1 MAVISVQSPTTGA
14 TYTVQIGG
22 DTPTPTEQERI
33 GQYVSQQ
40 DAVRQSLLGA
50 GAASAAPAE
59 GEAPST
65 FGEVGRGL
73 GRGFFGSLAAV
84 PAGIGALGEAAYGK
98 LTGQDVGIGET
109 AIGGGLRDFS
119 ETLGSGV
126 ESLFGAPAE
135 TTSGQIGEAIGS
147 IGSFLV
153 PGGAGAAGA
162 RLLGGAAR
170 AQGLAAGA
178 AGTTFGSALG
188 ADYQADQV
196 GDAILSGEVVDP
208 AAQQAAVLWGGLIG
222 AGEMVVGG
230 AAARVVGQTY
240 RILNRVPPELR
251 EDAIATIGGRIR
263 SALRTG
269 GIEGAQ
275 EALSQIAQNVVSQ
288 QYYDPERV
296 ITEGAGESFGIG
308 GAAGAAVDLALT
320 SLRAPAVRR
329 DIARRDQATLDQ
341 IETDLSEDRD
351 DILRQIGAGLR
362 EEDFTP
368 KQEAPSA
375 LALPAPEI
383 APTGAAAATAVP
395 EAPEAISA
403 AVRPSQRP
411 AEVPERKTPFR
422 WSQYEAAK
430 QSITESGEVTVPAI
444 QRAASTAG
452 QPVTPAVAKR
462 MRAQFQQEGLI
473 TPDAAAKGKFRV
485 TPDQAKP
492 VAMDESILRSIEDTQ
507 KDISDARTARVRA
520 EQEARRAKQ
529 TGKRQDELRFLR
541 EVESSDQ
548 SIQTGERTVAELTG
562 RLAQAPR
569 AAAVPTTERP
579 ADTRVGQQVVMPIAA
594 APTEAQDFA
603 ITERS
608 RRLTQA
614 ATNYERQGQE
624 KLARARALAAEG
636 RKVQL
641 PKSEKD
647 RMDRLRAD
655 AARDMA
661 AAQKMRQVAARPPTE
676 VQVSREQAAAD
687 RAKEAAR
694 VAAQSQRTPQY
705 MEREKA
711 VTDAMRQRLDQL
723 GLKDI
728 GLRTAPILET
738 GEARTGN
745 LIEGMFDSPDGKGVI
760 SLSVAAFDPKLSESE
775 VLKRIA
781 SVVDHE
787 IIHALRNLGVVSDT
801 EWKSLSALAA
811 RQKYMRQ
818 KNGKAVERQY
828 TYLQRAE
835 RMNAELDAEGQV
847 EEAVAEMYRDFAD
860 GRLKIGGRP
869 RSIME
874 RIRDFFRAIIRSHKD
889 IGITDPAQLF
899 EAIKSGQVG
908 ARERAA
914 VGGAEAGPRMSRA
927 SAETAKGRVDY
938 QSWATGPNGEKAIT
952 DENGNPVVFYHGTSK
967 DKDFTSFSV
976 GKHGAWF
983 TTDPDVASQYAV
995 ENDSMTMRQDGWNYE
1010 KINTASRVLP
1020 AFLRAANPFRG
1031 SMPQSVM
1038 AQNYKKSQS
1047 DWFDSLRAK
1056 GYDAWLPSDQ
1066 PGLAVILTGP
1076 ENIKSAYAGGADGK
1090 KDMRRFSARRQVLTP
1105 EDVREIER
1113 LSSDRAITRMDAT
1126 GDTPDRISTRQPTTA
1141 RSSENPLTQNLV
1153 VDLASMKASPAA
1165 FAHNMRLIK
1174 TYPGFVTDN
1183 TDPDGIAED
1192 FIEFV
1197 SDNLTWL
1204 FQNVPAQIREQS
1216 KRWYDGARRIT
1227 ENWSGQFAVPDYTV
1241 AGVLAALSPQKD
1253 WYQNVSLGERVLD
1266 IHTSF
1271 TQGNLIAFTPT
1282 QEMAQTAARIYG
1294 GPKYA
1299 AALRR
1304 VLTTPYS
1311 SLGSELEQAMWLR
1324 IYDETYNPRGYRT
1337 VSAEGDF
1344 VGNADGNV
1352 AWGSNV
1358 EIGKAIY
1365 VLKSR
1370 SREATSEAMGGQHKV
1385 RNFYNNILAPNA
1397 PHGDVTIDTHAVA
1410 AALIRPLSGS
1420 SAEVLHNFGSSPMK
1434 NKQPEGW
1441 VAAKSVGDS
1450 GAKGTYGIYAEAYR
1464 RSADRLGVLPRE
1476 LQSITWEAVRGLF
1489 PAVDKRNKGK
1499 VASVTAEWRKVSDG
1513 TSTDAEARENIL
1525 AIMGGINEP
1534 TWYGPDSAVSGEGAP
1549 SSYEGEL
1556 ADVRLSREY
1565 GRSQS
1570 RASGRDAGGDR
1581 IPAGGAGVASGDV
1594 YGGGIRAAQG
1604 RTRPRYSARSAAIG
1618 DQDGRD
1624 GGTGDRGE
1632 LRQQGRFLAPLEGSP
1647 RVRGASGP
1655 DQRLVDVAEKYARD
1669 NGIDLRRQAEYVR
1682 VDPDRAT
1689 RIAEAYDRMEN
1700 NPSDPKVRV
1709 AYEDMIRQTIAQYRA
1724 LADAGYVFW
1733 FIDQNNDDGYLSSP
1747 WNAMRDI
1754 RANQSMGV
1762 FPTEAG
1768 YGSAE
1773 TEISQDEN
1781 PLLADTGIEW
1791 PYGSPSGPMKRVLAN
1806 DLFRAV
1812 HDAFGHG
1819 IEGSGFRADGE
1830 ENAWQ
1835 AHIRLFTGPAQG
1847 AMTSETRGQNSWLN
1861 YGPYGESN
1869 RSAQVEDTVFAPQKI
1884 GVMPE
1889 WTWTEGRAADDVP
1902 YPSPESRRFSRRS
1915 TAGAMSPKTQKKVQ
1929 SNQSALMY
1937 AKSADLIAKGLQLR
1951 GYGLSD
1957 EASKKVVDNILRKFQ
1972 DSMLPVG
1979 RMVQELSAKG
1989 LTIVDAMDTYLQEE
2003 IMSRKTG
2010 AMIDRNT
2017 KDLYAPMVAA
2027 VKKLNVPSRMFDQL
2041 KRASTAAAGQKGFV
2055 ERASEQYGS
2064 DKMAM
2069 AEAYL
2074 YARHAKER
2082 NKYILNN
2089 RDDQNTKGSGMSD
2102 AEADAIL
2109 RWFENLDSG
2118 TKSVVAEIAKYAR
2131 LIVANTNQTRVDGGL
2146 ISRDVVNAEEGD
2158 VNQGTGYGYYVPL
2171 RGILSEDTAS
2181 VDDAKYMPP
2190 ATPLY
2195 GARGK
2200 EDRKALGRGEY
2211 ASDILANL
2219 MTQNQNSIV
2228 RSERNKVG
2236 QSFLRLLRADP
2247 TLTSA
2252 YASILPTPPKSRET
2266 VNGKIRMMP
2275 KPDAYKDPDI
2285 LVVKED
2291 GKETFVRFDD
2301 VTLAGA
2307 LNGKNGFGPETGGAL
2322 LRGLSTVNRYL
2333 ASINTSYN
2341 PAFIITNVFRD
2352 SITGLVNLNQFEIE
2366 GLSAEVAKNIIPS
2379 IRGIGAAIFRNDTTS
2394 PWAKVYADFVESG
2407 GQNATNSFDTLE
2419 ERMNDLRGLLSD
2431 IPDAAGRGQWARMKN
2446 SFVGQKGASLL
2457 NTIESV
2463 NTAAENG
2470 IRVATYK
2477 ALLDRGYSKQ
2487 RAAQAAGNVTVN
2499 FSKGGDYRRLMNGAY
2514 LFYNASIQGTFAM
2527 LNAAARSGKVQKMWL
2542 GFIAAGAVMDMLNA
2556 MLSDEDEDGQ
2566 LIYDKIQDHV
2576 LEHNIILPDLLGTG
2590 ERSYISI
2597 PMPYGLNMAFNAGRA
2612 AMRGLRGT
2620 YTPSEAASTIFKT
2633 AVDTLNPI
2641 GSADNFLDPNTVAP
2655 TILDP
2660 IIDVVS
2666 NEDFAGRDI
2675 YKEGLAFDR
2684 TPDPASQLYWA
2695 TTSPSARWI
2704 TDNLNSLTGG
2714 SEVRPGAI
2722 DVSPDIVQFWFEY
2735 ITGGVGRFILQSG
2748 ESVARMATGEFGEEF
2763 IGGVPVFNRVVR
2775 TVSEREDMGAYIE
2788 GAERILTAE
2797 QELKRAREVGDEQWA
2812 RRTMQR
2818 YEAELRLVG
2827 PIRSAESALR
2837 RLSRQ
2842 RNELEDNPR
2851 MPEAQKKIMLD
2862 RIEERRQQVLARAN
2876 ALLATID

>member
-22 DTPTPTEQERI
+22 DAPTPTEQERI
-33 GQYVSQQ
+33 GQYVAQQ
-40 DAVRQSLLGA
+40 DSIFQQRYGST
-50 GAASAAPAE
+50 APE
-59 GEAPST
+59 PVDEAPST

-98 LTGQDVGIGET
+98 LSGQDVGIGDT
-109 AIGGGLRDFS
+109 AVGGGLRDFS

-147 IGSFLV
+147 IGSFLI
-153 PGGAGAAGA
+153 PGGAAAAGT

-178 AGTTFGSALG
+178 AGTAFGSALG

-208 AAQQAAVLWGGLIG
+208 SAQQAAVLWGGLIG
-222 AGEMVVGG
+222 AGEMVAGG
-230 AAARVVGQTY
+230 AAARAVGQTY

-296 ITEGAGESFGIG
+296 ITEGSGESLGIG

-329 DIARRDQATLDQ
+329 DIARREQATLDQ

-351 DILRQIGAGLR
+351 DIMRQIGAGLR

-368 KQEAPSA
+368 KQEAPPT

-383 APTGAAAATAVP
+383 APADAYATTGAPEVP
-395 EAPEAISA
+395 ETPSA

-411 AEVPERKTPFR
+411 AGAPERNTPFR

-444 QRAASTAG
+444 QRASSTAG
-452 QPVTPAVAKR
+452 QPVTPYVAKK

-647 RMDRLRAD
+647 RMERLRAD

-661 AAQKMRQVAARPPTE
+661 AAKKMRQVAARPPTE
-676 VQVSREQAAAD
+676 VQVSREQAAAE

-694 VAAQSQRTPQY
+694 AAAQSQRTPQY

-711 VTDAMRQRLDQL
+711 VTDAMRQRLNQL

-728 GLRTAPILET
+728 GLRTAPILEA

-787 IIHALRNLGVVSDT
+787 IIHALRNLGVVSDA

-818 KNGKAVERQY
+818 KNGKTVERQY

-835 RMNAELDAEGQV
+835 RMNAELDAEGQI

-952 DENGNPVVFYHGTSK
+952 DESGNPVVFYHGTSK

-1031 SMPQSVM
+1031 TMPQSVF

-1047 DWFDSLRAK
+1047 DWFDSIRAK

-1076 ENIKSAYAGGADGK
+1076 ENIKSAYASGADGK
-1090 KDMRRFSARRQVLTP
+1090 KDMRRFSRVSIPDNLRRLT
-1105 EDVREIER
+1105 II
-1113 LSSDRAITRMDAT
+1113 DRYDENGNFR
-1126 GDTPDRISTRQPTTA
+1126 PDRPIRPDGRIGSRAKEDAVILLQQQRGGRVFA
-1141 RSSENPLTQNLV
+1141 LNSESEKELATIMAAEAEAA
-1153 VDLASMKASPAA
+1153 LASDNSAIGWYDAKLRAA
-1165 FAHNMRLIK
+1165 KDAIAILHPEIA
-1174 TYPGFVTDN
+1174 
-1183 TDPDGIAED
+1183 TDPGANAALDYAIAVTSNG
-1192 FIEFV
+1192 V
-1197 SDNLTWL
+1197 SVVENYRAA
-1204 FQNVPAQIREQS
+1204 NEQF
-1216 KRWYDGARRIT
+1216 
-1227 ENWSGQFAVPDYTV
+1227 ENWKKTGKFPERGYGDQGKSMISAFKFYNALKDRGMSDAKIADYLSQDTTV
-1241 AGVLAALSPQKD
+1241 AGLRKDAIIRELSLSVGTDEFAATPIKVSYIMGPKIGQGFYQNLRGNFESLTMDRWWMRMFNRITGRPFAEVTEKALKNGAERVIRAAANPVSEEERSAIDLAMDTKGIDLLMEGNVVDFAREVDRIFQKRFRSAAASDRPEKTELFLAAGRLALNSEPQLQESPRGPGDRQFMRDVTNGARSILKKKAKID
-1253 WYQNVSLGERVLD
+1253 ISPADLQALLWYAEKRLWDSLGVRKGQGDDNDYVDGAIALLKSKGFSDER
-1266 IHTSF
+1266 
-1271 TQGNLIAFTPT
+1271 IA
-1282 QEMAQTAARIYG
+1282 Q
-1294 GPKYA
+1294 
-1299 AALRR
+1299 AL
-1304 VLTTPYS
+1304 P
-1311 SLGSELEQAMWLR
+1311 
-1324 IYDETYNPRGYRT
+1324 
-1337 VSAEGDF
+1337 SAERGRLDL
-1344 VGNADGNV
+1344 GQGA
-1352 AWGSNV
+1352 
-1358 EIGKAIY
+1358 
-1365 VLKSR
+1365 
-1370 SREATSEAMGGQHKV
+1370 GGQDGSV
-1385 RNFYNNILAPNA
+1385 RGRAPDGGA
-1397 PHGDVTIDTHAVA
+1397 AESDTA
-1410 AALIRPLSGS
+1410 RFSRR
-1420 SAEVLHNFGSSPMK
+1420 SAEVR
-1434 NKQPEGW
+1434 PEQ
-1441 VAAKSVGDS
+1441 AGD
-1450 GAKGTYGIYAEAYR
+1450 
-1464 RSADRLGVLPRE
+1464 
-1476 LQSITWEAVRGLF
+1476 
-1489 PAVDKRNKGK
+1489 
-1499 VASVTAEWRKVSDG
+1499 
-1513 TSTDAEARENIL
+1513 
-1525 AIMGGINEP
+1525 
-1534 TWYGPDSAVSGEGAP
+1534 
-1549 SSYEGEL
+1549 
-1556 ADVRLSREY
+1556 
-1565 GRSQS
+1565 
-1570 RASGRDAGGDR
+1570 
-1581 IPAGGAGVASGDV
+1581 
-1594 YGGGIRAAQG
+1594 GGGRLQG
-1604 RTRPRYSARSAAIG
+1604 R
-1618 DQDGRD
+1618 
-1624 GGTGDRGE
+1624 
-1632 LRQQGRFLAPLEGSP
+1632 LLAPLEGSP
-1647 RVRGASGP
+1647 RVQGASGP
-1655 DQRLVDVAEKYARD
+1655 DQRLVAVAEKYARD
-1669 NGIDLRRQAEYVR
+1669 NGIDLRRQGEYVR
-1682 VDPDRAT
+1682 VNPDRAA
-1689 RIAEAYDRMEN
+1689 RIADAYDRMEN
-1700 NPSDPKVRV
+1700 NPSDPNVQA
-1709 AYEDMIRQTIAQYRA
+1709 AYADMIRQTVAQYQA
-1724 LADAGYVFW
+1724 LADAGYRFW
-1733 FIDQNNDDGYLSSP
+1733 FIDENNHNGYLDSP

-1762 FPTEAG
+1762 FPTESG

-1791 PYGSPSGPMKRVLAN
+1791 PYGSPSGPVKRVLAN

-1889 WTWTEGRAADDVP
+1889 WTWTEGRAADDAP

-1915 TAGAMSPKTQKKVQ
+1915 AVPAMSPKTQKKVQ

-1951 GYGLSD
+1951 GYGMSED
-1957 EASKKVVDNILRKFQ
+1957 RSRQFTDNILRKFQ

-1989 LTIVDAMDTYLQEE
+1989 LTIVDAMDPYLQEE

-2010 AMIDRNT
+2010 ALIDKNT
-2017 KDLYAPMVAA
+2017 KDFYQPMVSA
-2027 VKKLNVPSRMFDQL
+2027 VKKLNIPTKVIDQL

-2064 DKMAM
+2064 DKMAL

-2082 NKYILNN
+2082 NRYILEN

-2109 RWFENLDSG
+2109 RWFEGLD
-2118 TKSVVAEIAKYAR
+2118 TANKSVVAEIAKYAR

-2146 ISRDVVNAEEGD
+2146 ISGDVVNAEEGD
-2158 VNQGTGYGYYVPL
+2158 TNKGTSYGYYVPL
-2171 RGILSEDTAS
+2171 RGIIVEDAAS
-2181 VDDAKYMPP
+2181 MDDAKSMPP
-2190 ATPLY
+2190 STPLY
-2195 GARGK
+2195 GARGG
-2200 EDRKALGRGEY
+2200 EDRRALGRGEY

-2228 RSERNKVG
+2228 RAERNKVG

-2247 TLTSA
+2247 AMTAS
-2252 YASILPTPPKSRET
+2252 YASILPAPPKTRQS

-2291 GKETFVRFDD
+2291 GKETFVQFDD
-2301 VTLAGA
+2301 LTLAGA
-2307 LNGKNGFGPETGGAL
+2307 MNGKNGFGPETGGVL
-2322 LRGLSTVNRYL
+2322 LRGLSAVNRYL

-2352 SITGLVNLNQFEIE
+2352 SITGLVNLNQFEID
-2366 GLSAEVAKNIIPS
+2366 GLSAEVAKNILPS
-2379 IRGIGAAIFRNDTTS
+2379 IKGIGAAILRNDTTS

-2431 IPDAAGRGQWARMKN
+2431 IPDAAGRGQWARVKN

-2499 FSKGGDYRRLMNGAY
+2499 FSKGGDYRRLMNGMY

-2527 LNAAARSGKVQKMWL
+2527 LNAAARSRKVQKLWL
-2542 GFIAAGAVMDMLNA
+2542 GFIASGAVLDMLNA
-2556 MLSDEDEDGQ
+2556 MLSEEDEDGE
-2566 LIYDKIQDHV
+2566 LIYDKIPDHV
-2576 LEHNIILPDLLGTG
+2576 LEHNIILPDLLGAG
-2590 ERSYISI
+2590 DRSYISI

-2620 YTPSEAASTIFKT
+2620 YSPGEATSTIFKT
-2633 AVDTLNPI
+2633 AIDTLNPI
-2641 GSADNFLDPNTVAP
+2641 GSADNFLDPNTVSP

-2660 IIDVVS
+2660 IIDVLS
-2666 NEDFAGRDI
+2666 NEDFAGKPI
-2675 YKEGLAFDR
+2675 FKEGVGFDR
-2684 TPDPASQLYWA
+2684 TPDPASQLYWS

-2714 SEVRPGAI
+2714 SEVRSGVI

-2735 ITGGVGRFILQSG
+2735 ITGGVGRFVLQSG
-2748 ESVARMATGEFGEEF
+2748 ESVARMATGEFGEDF
-2763 IGGVPVFNRVVR
+2763 IGGVPVFNRVLR

-2812 RRTMQR
+2812 RRTIQR
-2818 YEAELRLVG
+2818 YGAELRLVG
-2827 PIRSAESALR
+2827 PIRSAETALR

-2842 RNELEDNPR
+2842 RNQIEDNPR
-2851 MPEAQKKIMLD
+2851 MPEEQKRIMLD

-2876 ALLATID
+2876 SLLATID